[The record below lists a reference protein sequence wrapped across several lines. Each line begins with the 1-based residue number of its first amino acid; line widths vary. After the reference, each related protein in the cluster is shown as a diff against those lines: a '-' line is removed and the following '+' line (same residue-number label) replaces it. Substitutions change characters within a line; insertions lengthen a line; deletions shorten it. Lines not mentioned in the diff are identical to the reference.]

1 MEGFKAMS
9 TSPLTVY
16 TAAILAGEIEED
28 AAQAI
33 IIDALDALHSRLSNH
48 KTPFLHLFQKKDK
61 VEGLY
66 IHGGVGRGKTFLM
79 DMFFDSLPDTV
90 KKKRIHFHEFMRDA
104 HDFLHQKR
112 QDKANNDADALIPA
126 LADWISDQ
134 CSALCFDEFHVVDIA
149 DAMILGRLLDA
160 LFARGII
167 LICKSNWPPK
177 DLYKDG
183 LQRARFL
190 PAIDLIDRHMQSVHL
205 DSQNDYRL
213 GRLNDSD
220 LYHYP
225 NDREAQNRVDSL
237 FAKLTDCTA
246 GKAETLIHK
255 NRSITVPCA
264 AQGVARFR
272 FQDLC
277 EQPLGAADYM
287 MLAEKY
293 HTIII
298 ENIPSLGYDRRNET
312 KRLITL
318 IDVLYEQGTMLII
331 TAAREP
337 ARLYSGSDHKFEFD
351 RTVSRL
357 LEMQS
362 QDYRNDHQQRREQKI
377 NGDTT
382 QGVSDF

>member
-1 MEGFKAMS
+1 MS
-9 TSPLTVY
+9 TSPLSLY
-16 TAAILAGEIEED
+16 TQALQSGEIEDD
-28 AAQAI
+28 AAQALVI
-33 IIDALDALHSRLSNH
+33 EALDALHSRLSNQ
-48 KTPFLHLFQKKDK
+48 KTPFLHFFRKKDK
-61 VEGLY
+61 IEGLY
-66 IHGGVGRGKTFLM
+66 IYGGVGRGKTFLM

-112 QDKANNDADALIPA
+112 QDKTHKDADALIPA
-126 LADWISDQ
+126 LADWISGQ
-134 CSALCFDEFHVVDIA
+134 CSVLCFDEFHVVDIA

-167 LICKSNWPPK
+167 LICTSNWPPK

-190 PAIDLIDRHMQSVHL
+190 PAIDLIQRHMITIHL

-213 GRLNDSD
+213 GRLSDSD

-225 NDREAQNRVDSL
+225 NDREAENRINSL

-264 AQGVARFR
+264 AAGVARFR

-277 EQPLGAADYM
+277 EQPLGAGDYM

-293 HTIII
+293 HTIIV
-298 ENIPSLGYDRRNET
+298 ENIPPLGYDRRNET

-318 IDVLYEQGTMLII
+318 IDVLYEQGTMVII

-337 ARLYSGSDHKFEFD
+337 AKLYSGADHKFEFD

-362 QDYRNDHQQRREQKI
+362 QDYRSAHQARIEKKI
-377 NGDTT
+377 DTAT
-382 QGVSDF
+382 A